1 MILPSIIITP
11 VKSGSAQVIAKWVA
25 ATVQGHLYLER
36 VAFCIAQMIFPVSQ
50 WGGGDQLM
58 EQIMQ
63 PKNSQSLLIVAVL
76 ASLLSAAIG
85 VVAQSAPNRS
95 LLALSKRNHTLAI
108 VDPKTLQVI
117 ARVPVGPDPHE
128 VIASS
133 DGKTAY
139 VSIYGGGRYHA
150 LSVIDLIGQ
159 KALPDI
165 DTGALNGPHGLTFV
179 GGKVWFT
186 AEGAK
191 AVASY
196 DPASAKIDWVMGT
209 GQNRT
214 HMIYVTP
221 EEKRIYTTNVSSA
234 TVSILEQ
241 IALPPMGPPPALGRI
256 QPRMDW
262 TQTVIP
268 VGKGDEGFDV
278 SPDGRELW
286 TANAQD
292 GTLSVI
298 DLKNKMV
305 TATLDAKIFGANR
318 LKFTPDGKLVLIS
331 SLGKGDLVIY
341 DAASRKEFK
350 RVKIGHGAAGILVDP
365 EGNRAF
371 IACTPDNYI
380 AVLDL
385 KTLAVT
391 DHIDVGGEPDGL
403 AWAIRP

>member
-1 MILPSIIITP
+1 MRSKILQLPFASATLALFVSTTIG
-11 VKSGSAQVIAKWVA
+11 VSAQS
-25 ATVQGHLYLER
+25 T
-36 VAFCIAQMIFPVSQ
+36 PT
-50 WGGGDQLM
+50 
-58 EQIMQ
+58 
-63 PKNSQSLLIVAVL
+63 
-76 ASLLSAAIG
+76 
-85 VVAQSAPNRS
+85 RS

-117 ARVPVGPDPHE
+117 ARAPVGPDPHE

-150 LSVIDLIGQ
+150 LSVIDLVGQ

-165 DTGALNGPHGLTFV
+165 DTGALNGPHGLAFV

-191 AVASY
+191 AIATY
-196 DPASAKIDWVMGT
+196 DPASAKVDWIMGT

-214 HMIYVTP
+214 HMIYVTTD
-221 EEKRIYTTNVSSA
+221 EKQIYTTNVSSA
-234 TVSILEQ
+234 TVAILEKVT
-241 IALPPMGPPPALGRI
+241 LPPMGPSNGVRAQQGSEPPPSPPGGN

-262 TQTVIP
+262 NQTIIP

-298 DLKNKMV
+298 DLTTRTV
-305 TATLDAKIFGANR
+305 TATLDSKTFGANR

-331 SLGKGDLVIY
+331 SLRDGDLVIY
-341 DAASRKEFK
+341 DAASRKEFR
-350 RVKIGHGAAGILVDP
+350 RVKIGHGAAGILIDAD
-365 EGNRAF
+365 GNRAF
-371 IACTPDNYI
+371 ISCGPDNYV

-385 KTLAVT
+385 KTLEVT
-391 DHIDVGGEPDGL
+391 GHIDVGGEPDGL